1 MRCLHEPAKNP
12 TTLGSRNPMG
22 GGVSRQHCAQL
33 RLWFRSDERCLGF
46 TKEKTLLLTG
56 LTNAQVIR
64 TAEVIDLS
72 GIIFVR
78 GKRPPQEVIAMAKER
93 NLPLLMTE
101 LPLYETCG
109 VLYSAGLE
117 GCSGLPSRRR

>member
-1 MRCLHEPAKNP
+1 MNLRKIQQLLGAEVLWGEEILDRIEPYCAC
-12 TTLGSRNPMG
+12 GSDLM
-22 GGVSRQHCAQL
+22 
-33 RLWFRSDERCLGF
+33 SDVLAF

-56 LTNAQVIR
+56 LTNSQVIR
-64 TAEVIDLS
+64 TAEMIDLS

-78 GKRPPQEVIAMAKER
+78 GKRPSQEVIAMGKER
-93 NLPLLMTE
+93 NFPLLLTK

-117 GCSGLPSRRR
+117 GCSGLASRRR

>member
-1 MRCLHEPAKNP
+1 MNLREIQQLLAAEILWGEEILDGVEPRYAC
-12 TTLGSRNPMG
+12 GSDLM
-22 GGVSRQHCAQL
+22 
-33 RLWFRSDERCLGF
+33 SDVLAF
-46 TKEKTLLLTG
+46 TKERTLLLTG

-64 TAEVIDLS
+64 TAEMIDLS

-78 GKRPPQEVIAMAKER
+78 GKRPPQEVVTMAKER

-109 VLYSAGLE
+109 ILYPAGLE

>member
-1 MRCLHEPAKNP
+1 MNLRKIQQLLAAEILWGEEFLDSIAPSYAC
-12 TTLGSRNPMG
+12 GSDLM
-22 GGVSRQHCAQL
+22 
-33 RLWFRSDERCLGF
+33 SDVLAF

-109 VLYSAGLE
+109 FCIQPA
-117 GCSGLPSRRR
+117 

>member
-1 MRCLHEPAKNP
+1 MNLREIQQLLAAEVLWGEEILESVEPRSVC
-12 TTLGSRNPMG
+12 GSDLM
-22 GGVSRQHCAQL
+22 
-33 RLWFRSDERCLGF
+33 SDVLAF

-64 TAEVIDLS
+64 TAEMIDLS

-78 GKRPPQEVIAMAKER
+78 GKRPSQEVIEMAKER
-93 NLPLLMTE
+93 NLPLLMTK

-109 VLYSAGLE
+109 ILYSAGLE
-117 GCSGLPSRRR
+117 GCSGLSSRRR

>member
-1 MRCLHEPAKNP
+1 MNLREIQQLLAAEILWGEEILDGVEPRYAC
-12 TTLGSRNPMG
+12 GSDLM
-22 GGVSRQHCAQL
+22 
-33 RLWFRSDERCLGF
+33 SDVLAF
-46 TKEKTLLLTG
+46 TKERTLLLTG

-64 TAEVIDLS
+64 TAEMIDLS

-78 GKRPPQEVIAMAKER
+78 GKRPPQEVIEMAKER
-93 NLPLLMTE
+93 NLPLLMTK

-109 VLYSAGLE
+109 ILYSAGLE